1 MDNTYTTL
9 ISSLSSSHP
18 TTSRQ
23 GDISLSGRRKL
34 ILFDQTQN
42 ERGRLDTTYSQLAKI
57 LQDNDFDVEPYT
69 EYMILAKN
77 LERADAIVFGC
88 PNSSKLRPAEIDIL
102 KRYVKNGGGLMLLS
116 LSGGDRGLMNNLSQ
130 VSKGFGISFENT
142 AVRDERNNAG
152 LPTMP
157 ILTNVVAHP
166 VTEDV
171 QDILVPSGCTLNV
184 TTKATTI
191 ASTSDTA
198 DPPNKP
204 VIAIAEAGKGR
215 VLCVGSYEV
224 FRKGGG
230 MKHKGNIAF
239 AVNAIKWLSGEI
251 RTAKPSEV
259 VKDQE
264 KKEEEKQ
271 LKASVEASAEME
283 KTMRRL
289 VNAVFDLQKDIGK
302 LDKKLANVDKNIEM
316 LRDQF
321 QDFAEKTQSQLGV
334 MIPSRQFQTDEEN
347 QAAEIEA
354 DAKALEKEIKS
365 VQQLRDHIE
374 ERHSSGAMPKDT
386 YTEQVEKLDTR
397 LKTLNKNLEKKKKE
411 LEKLIQ

>member
-1 MDNTYTTL
+1 M
-9 ISSLSSSHP
+9 
-18 TTSRQ
+18 
-23 GDISLSGRRKL
+23 SGRRKL

-42 ERGRLDTTYSQLAKI
+42 ERGRLDTTYSELAKI

-69 EYMILAKN
+69 EFMILAKN
-77 LERADAIVFGC
+77 LENADTLVFGC
-88 PNSSKLRPAEIDIL
+88 PNSSKLRPAEIDVL
-102 KRYVKNGGGLMLLS
+102 KRYVQNGGGLMLLS

-142 AVRDERNNAG
+142 AARDDRSNAG

-157 ILTNVVAHP
+157 IITNLLSHP
-166 VTEDV
+166 ITEDV
-171 QDILVPSGCTLNV
+171 QDILVPSSCTLNV
-184 TTKATTI
+184 TSKATAI

-204 VIAIAEAGKGR
+204 IIAIAEADKGR
-215 VLCVGSYEV
+215 VLCIGSYEV

-230 MKHKGNIAF
+230 MKHPGNQAF
-239 AVNAIKWLSGEI
+239 AVNAIRWLSGEI
-251 RTAKPSEV
+251 RTARPSKV
-259 VKDQE
+259 VEEQE
-264 KKEEEKQ
+264 KKEEEIQAKISA
-271 LKASVEASAEME
+271 KANAEME

-302 LDKKLANVDKNIEM
+302 LDKKIVNVEKNIEM

-334 MIPSRQFQTDEEN
+334 MIPARQFLTEEEN

-354 DAKALEKEIKS
+354 DVKALEKEIKS
-365 VQQLRDHIE
+365 VKQLRDHIE
-374 ERHSSGAMPKDT
+374 EKHSSGAMAKDT
-386 YTEQVEKLDTR
+386 FTEQSEKLEER
-397 LKTLNKNLEKKKKE
+397 LKRLEENMEKKRKE
-411 LEKLIQ
+411 LETIIE

>member
-1 MDNTYTTL
+1 VSEFSVFRRIEGIWITPTQL
-9 ISSLSSSHP
+9 SLV
-18 TTSRQ
+18 
-23 GDISLSGRRKL
+23 L

-77 LERADAIVFGC
+77 LERAEVIVFGC

-102 KRYVKNGGGLMLLS
+102 KRYVKNGGGLLLLS

-142 AVRDERNNAG
+142 AVRDERSNAG

-157 ILTNVVAHP
+157 IITNVVSHP

-184 TTKATTI
+184 TTKATTL

-230 MKHKGNIAF
+230 MKHKGNQAF

-251 RTAKPSEV
+251 RTAKHA
-259 VKDQE
+259 Q
-264 KKEEEKQ
+264 
-271 LKASVEASAEME
+271 AS
-283 KTMRRL
+283 
-289 VNAVFDLQKDIGK
+289 
-302 LDKKLANVDKNIEM
+302 
-316 LRDQF
+316 
-321 QDFAEKTQSQLGV
+321 
-334 MIPSRQFQTDEEN
+334 
-347 QAAEIEA
+347 
-354 DAKALEKEIKS
+354 
-365 VQQLRDHIE
+365 
-374 ERHSSGAMPKDT
+374 
-386 YTEQVEKLDTR
+386 
-397 LKTLNKNLEKKKKE
+397 
-411 LEKLIQ
+411 

>member
-1 MDNTYTTL
+1 
-9 ISSLSSSHP
+9 
-18 TTSRQ
+18 
-23 GDISLSGRRKL
+23 LSGRRKL

-42 ERGRLDTTYSQLAKI
+42 ERGRLDTTYSELAKI

-69 EYMILAKN
+69 EFMILAKN
-77 LERADAIVFGC
+77 LENADTLVFGC
-88 PNSSKLRPAEIDIL
+88 PNSSKLRPAEIDVL
-102 KRYVKNGGGLMLLS
+102 KRYVQNGGGLMLLS

-142 AVRDERNNAG
+142 AARDDRSNAG

-157 ILTNVVAHP
+157 IITNLLSHP
-166 VTEDV
+166 ITEDV
-171 QDILVPSGCTLNV
+171 QDILVPSSCTLNV
-184 TTKATTI
+184 TSKATAI

-204 VIAIAEAGKGR
+204 IIAIAEADKGR
-215 VLCVGSYEV
+215 VLCIGSYEV

-230 MKHKGNIAF
+230 MKHPGNQAF
-239 AVNAIKWLSGEI
+239 AVNAIRWLSGEI
-251 RTAKPSEV
+251 RTARPSKV
-259 VKDQE
+259 VEEQE
-264 KKEEEKQ
+264 KKEEEIQAKISA
-271 LKASVEASAEME
+271 KANAEME

-302 LDKKLANVDKNIEM
+302 LDKKIVNVEKNIEM

-334 MIPSRQFQTDEEN
+334 MIPARQFLTEEEN

-354 DAKALEKEIKS
+354 DVKALEKEIKS
-365 VQQLRDHIE
+365 VKQLRDHIE
-374 ERHSSGAMPKDT
+374 EKHSSGAMAKDT
-386 YTEQVEKLDTR
+386 FTEQSEKLEER
-397 LKTLNKNLEKKKKE
+397 LKRLEENMEKKRKE
-411 LEKLIQ
+411 LETIIE